1 MDKKFVKMGDLVGSQ
16 FTVDSVGKYQYKKW
30 DNEEKKMLM
39 SDTWVQGYQKVYP
52 VNTDRGT
59 VDMNSGKMGEMLE
72 SVSRDGQSTI
82 IGRTFNVK
90 SNGKTG
96 MEIRYF
102 LNPERLDTTG
112 DGYQKAVKAVNDL
125 KEKTKTDEYDDGL
138 ERPLTEADFENIP
151 F

>member
-1 MDKKFVKMGDLVGSQ
+1 MEKKFVKMSELVGSQ
-16 FTVDSVGKYQYKKW
+16 FTVDSVGKFAYKKW
-30 DNEEKKMLM
+30 DNDEKKMLL
-39 SDTWVQGYQKVYP
+39 SETWQLGYQKVYP

-59 VDMNSGKMGEMLE
+59 VDMSATKMGEMLE

-82 IGRTFNVK
+82 VGRTFNVK

-112 DGYQKAVKAVNDL
+112 EGYKKASQAIQNIKANVA
-125 KEKTKTDEYDDGL
+125 EEDDGL
-138 ERPLTEADFENIP
+138 DRPFTEEDLANIP

>member
-1 MDKKFVKMGDLVGSQ
+1 MEKKFVKMSDLVGDQ
-16 FTVDSVGKYQYKKW
+16 FTVDSVGKFVYKKW
-30 DNEEKKMLM
+30 DNENRKMLI
-39 SDTWVQGYQKVYP
+39 SETWEQGYQKVYP
-52 VNTDRGT
+52 VNTDKGT

-112 DGYQKAVKAVNDL
+112 EGYKKAVQAVNEL
-125 KEKTKTDEYDDGL
+125 KSKKQEEEDDGL
-138 ERPLTEADFENIP
+138 DRPFTEEDFANIP

>member
-1 MDKKFVKMGDLVGSQ
+1 MEKKFVKMSDLVNSQ
-16 FTVDSVGKYQYKKW
+16 FTVDSVGKFVFKKW
-30 DNEEKKMLM
+30 DNDEKKMLM
-39 SDTWVQGYQKVYP
+39 SETWVQGYNKVYP
-52 VNTDRGT
+52 VNTDKGT

-112 DGYQKAVKAVNDL
+112 EGYKKASQAIQDIKSRVA
-125 KEKTKTDEYDDGL
+125 EEDDGL
-138 ERPLTEADFENIP
+138 DKPFTEEDLANIP

>member
-1 MDKKFVKMGDLVGSQ
+1 MEKKFVKMSDLVGDQ
-16 FTVDSVGKYQYKKW
+16 FTVDSVGKFVYKKW
-30 DNEEKKMLM
+30 DNEAKKMLM
-39 SDTWVQGYQKVYP
+39 SETWEQGYQKVYP
-52 VNTDRGT
+52 VNTDKGT

-112 DGYQKAVKAVNDL
+112 QGYQKAVKAVNEL
-125 KEKTKTDEYDDGL
+125 KAKVNAENEDEFK
-138 ERPLTEADFENIP
+138 PLTDDDLANIP